1 MRMPGRTV
9 HTMAVRGNGTI
20 TRDDLP
26 EAACPCAAE
35 GARNALH
42 ALQQKIPTSTTP
54 SRLLLG
60 MVVIFPPFFSNWR
73 KKSIFFMHFFF
84 DARSIFRHL

>member
-1 MRMPGRTV
+1 M

-20 TRDDLP
+20 TSDDVP
-26 EAACPCAAE
+26 EATCPCAAE

-54 SRLLLG
+54 SRLMLA
-60 MVVIFPPFFSNWR
+60 MVVIFPPFFQTGE
-73 KKSIFFMHFFF
+73 KKSMFFTHFFF